1 MIELMVAF
9 EALKAAHSAIKEG
22 VELYKNFKEDGKD
35 LSGIIS
41 EIGGHLGGFFSSQ
54 EEYVEAIKQ
63 EKTKPLFK
71 KSINQEAM
79 DRILRQEQIQ
89 QMETELREMII
100 YQVGMPGLWSKFT
113 EMREIV
119 KKEREKVEREQKKP
133 LSLSPS
139 KGVSSLI
146 SGNSEPRS
154 WQESLLFSS
163 RLPRLCMPYT

>member
-63 EKTKPLFK
+63 
-71 KSINQEAM
+71 
-79 DRILRQEQIQ
+79 
-89 QMETELREMII
+89 
-100 YQVGMPGLWSKFT
+100 
-113 EMREIV
+113 
-119 KKEREKVEREQKKP
+119 
-133 LSLSPS
+133 
-139 KGVSSLI
+139 
-146 SGNSEPRS
+146 
-154 WQESLLFSS
+154 
-163 RLPRLCMPYT
+163 

>member
-35 LSGIIS
+35 LSEIVS
-41 EIGGHLGGFFSSQ
+41 DIGGHLGGFFTKQ
-54 EEYVEAIKQ
+54 EEYIEAAKQ
-63 EKTKPLFK
+63 EKAKPLVK

-100 YQVGMPGLWSKFT
+100 YQMGMPGLWSKFT

-119 KKEREKVEREQKKP
+119 RKEREKIEREQKKP
-133 LSLSPS
+133 VKKPNLKNGSLST
-139 KGVSSLI
+139 
-146 SGNSEPRS
+146 SGRLGLHCQQVYSYCLQP
-154 WQESLLFSS
+154 LLF
-163 RLPRLCMPYT
+163 LCTESI

>member
-41 EIGGHLGGFFSSQ
+41 EIGGHLGGFFSTQ
-54 EEYVEAIKQ
+54 EEYAEAVKQ
-63 EKTKPLFK
+63 EKTKPLVK

-100 YQVGMPGLWSKFT
+100 YQMGMPGLWSKFT

-119 KKEREKVEREQKKP
+119 RKEREKIEREQKKP
-133 LSLSPS
+133 VKKPNLKNGSLST
-139 KGVSSLI
+139 
-146 SGNSEPRS
+146 SGRLGLHCQQVYSYCLQP
-154 WQESLLFSS
+154 LLF
-163 RLPRLCMPYT
+163 LCTESI

>member
-63 EKTKPLFK
+63 EKTKPLVK

-79 DRILRQEQIQ
+79 DRILRQEQ
-89 QMETELREMII
+89 
-100 YQVGMPGLWSKFT
+100 MPGLWSKFT

-119 KKEREKVEREQKKP
+119 KKERDKIEREQKKP
-133 LSLSPS
+133 LNLPHSKDGSLLTNGRLELQLRRESLSS
-139 KGVSSLI
+139 C
-146 SGNSEPRS
+146 
-154 WQESLLFSS
+154 S
-163 RLPRLCMPYT
+163 RLPLLCTQYT